1 MNKDKFLNKAKI
13 GLVQKKAIF
22 YSTII
27 FNLKTVW
34 DNSIPTAAVDGKN
47 LFLNEDW
54 FCNLS
59 MNQAISLLAHEAGH
73 IALDHIHRSKNY
85 DKQKYNIAGDYVIN
99 LLLDKDG
106 YELPNGAL
114 LDHQYNELTTEQVYN
129 LLPDKDLP
137 QVELDIIE
145 SEDSNSE
152 EIKNIISKAVLASKM
167 AKECSSIMSGLYGRE
182 IEEYL
187 NPKLP
192 WNVIL
197 QNYIDTFIKEDYSW
211 SKPNKRIPDIYLP
224 SLYSE
229 GIECLVFASDVSGS
243 ITQEDFNKGIS
254 ELKEIRRKLNPKET
268 ILLSFDTEITQQQT
282 FQTHEEIS
290 YLPITGGGGTKPECV
305 FEFLKTKQ
313 PTLVIIFTDGEFYP
327 MDIKPNYPVLWILTS
342 SYDKAITFG
351 DKLFY
356 D

>member
-34 DNSIPTAAVDGKN
+34 DTSIPTAAVDGKN
-47 LFLNEDW
+47 LFLNEEW
-54 FCNLS
+54 FCNLTID
-59 MNQAISLLAHEAGH
+59 QAIGLLAHEAGH
-73 IALDHIHRSKNY
+73 IALDHLHRSKNY
-85 DKQKYNIAGDYVIN
+85 NKQKYNIAGDYVIN

-106 YELPNGAL
+106 YELPAGRL
-114 LDHQYNELTTEQVYN
+114 LDYQYNNLTTEQVYN
-129 LLPDKDLP
+129 LLSDEDLP
-137 QVELDIIE
+137 QIEIDIIE
-145 SEDSNSE
+145 SENSNSE
-152 EIKNIISKAVLASKM
+152 EIKNLISKAALASKM
-167 AKECSSIMSGLYGRE
+167 AKESSSIMSGLYGRE

-187 NPKLP
+187 NPRLP

-197 QNYIDTFIKEDYSW
+197 QNYVDTFIKEDYSW

-229 GIECLVFASDVSGS
+229 GIDCLVFASDVSGS
-243 ITQEDFNKGIS
+243 ITQEDFNKGIT
-254 ELKEIRRKLNPKET
+254 ELKEIRRKLNPRET
-268 ILLSFDTEITQQQT
+268 ILLSFDTKITQQQT
-282 FQTHEEIS
+282 FQIHEDIPFK
-290 YLPITGGGGTKPECV
+290 PIKGYGGTEPLCV

-313 PTLVIIFTDGEFYP
+313 PTLVIVFTDGEFYP
-327 MDIKPNYPVLWILTS
+327 MDIKPNYSVLWILTS
-342 SYDKAITFG
+342 FYDKAITFG
-351 DKLFY
+351 DIIYY